1 MTAKKRFINHDENV
15 IDNIN
20 NEQLT
25 STDEIVT
32 VMNTLHKENQQ
43 LKKKIE
49 YLQKLRMEIRD
60 VTIEEAISKIKEMCE

>member
-1 MTAKKRFINHDENV
+1 MTEKRFINHDENV